1 MGLFS
6 NKKKPCPVCGNPT
19 PRLLPDTIEGMPI
32 CKECARKNT
41 LPLKR
46 TEHMTVEDFKRFIIY
61 QRENQPLRDQ
71 FEETYAWYD
80 NIAMDI
86 PKRLFRLGFKKE
98 GLVMEASCIKSF
110 RILEGDNVL
119 FESSPEGLKCYETNV
134 PARARAAGPAISQFK
149 IQYEQFRQLERMQEA
164 AKKDGDSQNLT
175 YLSRPTFD
183 YEVIPQGLK
192 LELTLDH
199 PYWGGTEP
207 WFGDKP
213 EFDGT
218 YPSVD
223 DFLRKFEKE
232 MKKLH
237 ELAVNLMIMM
247 DLEPRE
253 IQMGIPGI
261 PTVPTVLSA
270 PADPVAEIQKF
281 KGLLDSGTIT
291 EEEFAAKKRQLL
303 GI

>member
-41 LPLKR
+41 LPAKR
-46 TEHMTVEDFKRFIIY
+46 TEHMTVEDFKQFIVY
-61 QRENQPLRDQ
+61 QQENQPLRDQ

-80 NIAMDI
+80 GISMDI
-86 PKRLFRLGFKKE
+86 PKRLFRVGFKKE
-98 GLVMEASCIKSF
+98 GLVMEATCIKSF

-119 FESSPEGLKCYETNV
+119 FESSPEGLRCYDTDV
-134 PARARAAGPAISQFK
+134 PARVRAAGPAVAQFK
-149 IQYEQFRQLERMQEA
+149 IQYEQFRQMEKMQESM
-164 AKKDGDSQNLT
+164 KKNGDNQNLT

-183 YEVIPQGLK
+183 YEVVQNLK

-199 PYWGGTEP
+199 PYWGGTEF

-213 EFDGT
+213 VFDDT
-218 YPSVD
+218 YPSID

-232 MKKLH
+232 MKKLR
-237 ELAVNLMIMM
+237 ELAVNLMVMM
-247 DLEPRE
+247 ELEPKE
-253 IQMGIPGI
+253 IQMGAPAAAG
-261 PTVPTVLSA
+261 TRAVPAA
-270 PADPVAEIQKF
+270 PADPVAEIQKY
-281 KGLLDSGTIT
+281 KGLLDSGVIT
-291 EEEFAAKKRQLL
+291 EEEFTAKKRQLL

>member
-41 LPLKR
+41 LPFKR
-46 TEHMTVEDFKRFIIY
+46 TEHMTVEDFKQFLLY
-61 QRENQPLRDQ
+61 QQENQPLRDR

-80 NIAMDI
+80 NISMDV
-86 PKRLFRLGFKKE
+86 PKRLFRFGSQKE
-98 GLVMEASCIKSF
+98 GLVMEASCIRSF
-110 RILEGDNVL
+110 RILEGDNLL

-134 PARARAAGPAISQFK
+134 PARIQAAGPAISQFK

-175 YLSRPTFD
+175 YLSRPTFE
-183 YEVIPQGLK
+183 YEVVRDLR

-213 EFDGT
+213 EFDDT
-218 YPSVD
+218 YPSMD
-223 DFLRKFEKE
+223 DFLRKFKQE

-247 DLEPRE
+247 ELEPKE
-253 IQMGIPGI
+253 IQMGVPGM
-261 PTVPTVLSA
+261 PTVSAVPTA
-270 PADPVAEIQKF
+270 PADPVAEIQKY
-281 KGLLDSGTIT
+281 KGLLDSGVIT
-291 EEEFAAKKRQLL
+291 EDEFAAKKRQLL